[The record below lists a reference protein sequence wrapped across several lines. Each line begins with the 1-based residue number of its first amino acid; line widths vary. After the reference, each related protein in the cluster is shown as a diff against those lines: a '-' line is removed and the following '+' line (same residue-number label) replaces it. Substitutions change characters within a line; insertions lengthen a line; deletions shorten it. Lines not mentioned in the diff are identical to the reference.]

1 VVGADLSSLVDN
13 NRLEDKPMTIPAE
26 MKFIDL
32 NGFGEPNVMHV
43 SVGPVPHPRSGEVLV
58 KVAAAGVNRPDVA
71 QRQGSYPAPKDASPV
86 LGLEVSG
93 TVVALGDGVSGFAI
107 GDRVCGLANGG
118 GYAEYC
124 TLPATQ
130 CLPIPEG
137 YDFIKA
143 AALPETFF
151 TVWAN
156 LFQMCGL
163 TEGEKV
169 LIHGGTSGIG
179 TTAIQLAKA
188 FGAEVYATAGSK
200 EKCEACVKLGATR
213 AINYK
218 EEDFVAV
225 VKEATGGKGVD
236 AILDMIGAAY
246 FERNIAAL
254 AKDGCLSII
263 AFLGGAVAEKVNLT
277 PIMVKRLTVTGSTM
291 RPRTAEEKRAIRD
304 ELKAEVWPLIEKGE
318 ITPLIDKVFKLEEAV
333 EAHRLMES
341 SSHIGKIVLTLD

>member
-1 VVGADLSSLVDN
+1 
-13 NRLEDKPMTIPAE
+13 MTLPTE
-26 MKFIDL
+26 MKFITL
-32 NGFGEPNVMHV
+32 NGFGEADVMAV
-43 SVGPVPHPRSGEVLV
+43 STGPLPDLKAGEILV
-58 KVAAAGVNRPDVA
+58 KVAACGVNRPDVA
-71 QRQGSYPAPKDASPV
+71 QRQGTYPAPKDASPI
-86 LGLEVSG
+86 LGLEVAG
-93 TVVALGDGVSGFAI
+93 TVVALADGVTEFKI
-107 GDRVCGLANGG
+107 GDKVCGLANGG

-124 TLPATQ
+124 ALPAGQ
-130 CLPIPEG
+130 CLPVPAG

-200 EKCEACVKLGATR
+200 EKCEACEKLGATR

-246 FERNIAAL
+246 FERNIASL

-304 ELKAEVWPLIEKGE
+304 ELKSEVWPLIENGDVA
-318 ITPLIDKVFKLEEAV
+318 PLIDKVFKLEDV
-333 EAHRLMES
+333 VDAHRLMES
-341 SSHIGKIVLTLD
+341 SSHIGKIVLTVK